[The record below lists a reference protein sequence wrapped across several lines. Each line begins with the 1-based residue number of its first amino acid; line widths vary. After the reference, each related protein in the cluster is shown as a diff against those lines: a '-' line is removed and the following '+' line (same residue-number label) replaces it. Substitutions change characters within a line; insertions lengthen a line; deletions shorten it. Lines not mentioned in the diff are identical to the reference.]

1 MIKFPYELPTK
12 IEIWGP
18 VDNRHHVDVAAARAI
33 VPECQRTGG
42 VDPDHAITED
52 VADPRRYRAQV
63 AADFVGNSRHL
74 TSSTRAHA
82 TRCSSFASHA
92 VGPQTTDEGT
102 SESVRP

>member
-1 MIKFPYELPTK
+1 
-12 IEIWGP
+12 
-18 VDNRHHVDVAAARAI
+18 
-33 VPECQRTGG
+33 
-42 VDPDHAITED
+42 
-52 VADPRRYRAQV
+52 VADPRRYRVQV
-63 AADFVGNSRHL
+63 AADFIRNGRHL